1 MSKLRV
7 SEGDRK
13 RTIAIYEGFR
23 EKRAQNKVAV
33 VKVNVPTIVAIVG
46 HVEAIETNGDG
57 HVTSVDY
64 RTTHGRK
71 LTLYRHDFTQGS
83 RPLLCVS
90 PDGRQ
95 LWLLGGR
102 YRFTRRGIVDRD
114 AMDREIENT
123 AHGTELDE

>member
-1 MSKLRV
+1 VSNHRV
-7 SEGDRK
+7 SERDLK
-13 RTIAIYEGFR
+13 RTIAIYEAFR
-23 EKRAQNKVAV
+23 EKRARNKVAV
-33 VKVNVPTIVAIVG
+33 VSVDIPSIVAIVG
-46 HVEAIETNGDG
+46 HAEAIETNGEG

-64 RTTHGRK
+64 RTTHGRR

-95 LWLLGGR
+95 LLLLGGR
-102 YRFTRRGIVDRD
+102 YRFTHRGIVDRD
-114 AMDREIENT
+114 AKDREIENR